1 MTQSKLSRL
10 PGCPECVRGRAS
22 WRRYWEPA
30 PGLRQSVV
38 SDHWNTV
45 RAWCQA
51 GGGHLPLKNVHDPEK
66 PHHRHTLASANK
78 SPVPRSPRTTLL
90 TPSHGFLNSS
100 TPLPS
105 LRTKSHIKGGV
116 PGLPGW
122 RQCLIKGV
130 GRLFHLKALVF
141 LQEIRGWHCWLQP
154 RTLRSHKGPERP
166 WLCVSATTGNKT
178 GALPSSFTNN
188 VQMPN

>member
-1 MTQSKLSRL
+1 MEKVLRTSPWTASVCGFWSLKHSK
-10 PGCPECVRGRAS
+10 
-22 WRRYWEPA
+22 
-30 PGLRQSVV
+30 SVV
-38 SDHWNTV
+38 SSRWRTSPTEECPWPWKATPQTHFSLSKQISSPQVTQN
-45 RAWCQA
+45 
-51 GGGHLPLKNVHDPEK
+51 HLINPFPWVSKFFN
-66 PHHRHTLASANK
+66 
-78 SPVPRSPRTTLL
+78 
-90 TPSHGFLNSS
+90 
-100 TPLPS
+100 PLPS